1 MSEMRSVPL
10 EAAEG
15 ADDMEKRTHSVSKVL
30 RMTPDEAK
38 LLKEKS
44 DEEGLSESGY
54 LRLMLTQKPN
64 DYQEIRVLLKQLIN
78 EVNHIGTNINQIAH
92 RVNGGYYTEGD
103 KDRLF
108 AYLRKIDETVSKV
121 VGALGYQ

>member
-1 MSEMRSVPL
+1 MET
-10 EAAEG
+10 AEG
-15 ADDMEKRTHSVSKVL
+15 ADEMEKRAHSVSKVL

-44 DEEGLSESGY
+44 DESGLSESGD
-54 LRLMLTQKPN
+54 LRLVITQKPN
-64 DYQEIRVLLKQLIN
+64 DYPEVRILLKQLIN

-92 RVNGGYYTEGD
+92 KVNGGYYSKGD

-108 AYLRKIDETVSKV
+108 AYLRKIDGTISKV
-121 VGALGYQ
+121 VTALGYQ